1 MTRDLLVTPRRIA
14 FVRSKENQLYETLM
28 EMVVKKQ
35 DEIRAIINSTLEQLR
50 AHVPSL
56 IDDLEFP
63 GMNLHAFTDS
73 GTYFEAY
80 IQYCIRV
87 ILLYIL
93 LIIPIRNYS
102 HFANRLESIFRLGH

>member
-35 DEIRAIINSTLEQLR
+35 DEIRAIINSMLEQLR

-56 IDDLEFP
+56 VDDLEFP
-63 GMNLHAFTDS
+63 GIYEYMYSMVSENIS
-73 GTYFEAY
+73 
-80 IQYCIRV
+80 Q
-87 ILLYIL
+87 LYITSVQSV
-93 LIIPIRNYS
+93 PS
-102 HFANRLESIFRLGH
+102 

>member
-35 DEIRAIINSTLEQLR
+35 DEIRAIINSMLEQLR

-56 IDDLEFP
+56 VDDLEFP
-63 GMNLHAFTDS
+63 GIYGIYEYMYVNSMLSPDIS
-73 GTYFEAY
+73 
-80 IQYCIRV
+80 Q
-87 ILLYIL
+87 LYITSVQSV
-93 LIIPIRNYS
+93 PS
-102 HFANRLESIFRLGH
+102 